1 MVELVL
7 SIINEALPLL
17 DKFVPD
23 QATKIRN
30 QVLQLRGDWDAE
42 ISKGDKRDDAYLDS
56 LELRLRDISELFTT
70 AIKQAT
76 FKDKS

>member
-7 SIINEALPLL
+7 SIINEALPIL

-30 QVLQLRGDWDAE
+30 EILDLRKQWDAE
-42 ISKGDKRDDAYLDS
+42 ISKGHKRDDAYLDS
-56 LELRLRDISELFTT
+56 LELRIKDIGQLFTT
-70 AIKQAT
+70 AIKQASLT
-76 FKDKS
+76 DKS